1 MISSTL
7 QIQEN
12 RERLRKTATV
22 VKLHYKTDKNVEK
35 RIGGEF

>member
-12 RERLRKTATV
+12 
-22 VKLHYKTDKNVEK
+22 KNNTTNNNK
-35 RIGGEF
+35 RDIEEDGNSGQFTSQN